1 MTPKYSQSITREH
14 RTAVILAIDFSG
26 SMAGMVDFEGR
37 TVRKAAAVAEIANRI
52 IFELIERARRGEE
65 VRDYYDIAV
74 ITYYDNKVESAISN
88 DVEFVPVC
96 ELARRK
102 VEKSVWSS
110 THTLPDGGTAVIRT
124 VTDRHVTPVA
134 AGSTPMYSALR
145 TVCDLAEQW
154 CADAANAESF
164 PPMVINVTDGE
175 FSDCNEAEIE
185 DITRKIRSLGTSDGN
200 VLLMNVHLS
209 SGSGPALIFP
219 TQEEIPQ
226 AGRNAGL
233 LARCSSIMP
242 ESFERLIGDYR
253 GCGVRPPFIGM
264 SYNAPITELL
274 NILNIGSISV
284 NTID

>member
-1 MTPKYSQSITREH
+1 MTPNYSQSITREH

-52 IFELIERARRGEE
+52 IFELIERARRGEQ

-74 ITYYDNKVESAISN
+74 ITYCDNKVESAISR
-88 DVEFVPVC
+88 DVEFVSVC

-102 VEKSVWSS
+102 VEQSVWSS

-124 VTDRHVTPVA
+124 VTDMHVHPMAT
-134 AGSTPMYSALR
+134 GSTPMHSALC
-145 TVCDLAEQW
+145 TVCDLAERW
-154 CADAANAESF
+154 CADAANADSF
-164 PPMVINVTDGE
+164 PPLVFNITDGE
-175 FSDCNEAEIE
+175 FSDCNESEMD
-185 DITRKIRSLGTSDGN
+185 DITRKLRSLGTTDGN

-209 SGSGPALIFP
+209 NGSGPALIFP
-219 TQEEIPQ
+219 TRDEIPA

-233 LARCSSIMP
+233 MARWSSLMP
-242 ESFERLIGDYR
+242 AAFEKLIGDYR
-253 GCGVRPPFIGM
+253 GGGVRPPFIGM

-284 NTID
+284 NTIR